1 MDFCGLIVIFVVK
14 TVFEEVNFLVFKL
27 IIVVIYRRSIRRVIK
42 GRELRKSIDFIILLS
57 I

>member
-14 TVFEEVNFLVFKL
+14 TVFEEINFLVFKL